1 MEGGGRERLEHVLE
15 IQQRQEHLP
24 RSESLRVRYA
34 IGLVQTVLLLET
46 LKPLPN
52 MCFGLI
58 SSVFV
63 QYAGWF
69 FVAGIFIGWMKSLRM
84 AGA

>member
-1 MEGGGRERLEHVLE
+1 MSTTAWTSVPLWGVRDDSMEGGGRERL
-15 IQQRQEHLP
+15 EHLP

-58 SSVFV
+58 S
-63 QYAGWF
+63 
-69 FVAGIFIGWMKSLRM
+69 
-84 AGA
+84 